1 MPLRGDSDMIEQFRE
16 EYSFLSNFYPAVL
29 TFEGKTYLNSE
40 AAYQAAKCADER
52 EKEQFTGLTADESKR
67 LGGKVALRSDWD
79 EVKQDVMRAVVY
91 AKFTQNRYLAE
102 WLLKTG
108 ERYLQEGNRWN
119 DTFWGV
125 NIKTGEGENH
135 LGKILMSLR
144 EEFRKSGLP
153 ESTDSYLYKA
163 QPTEHI
169 RILFGDITQSDAAC
183 IVNPANKTLL
193 GGGADGAIHM
203 AAGRELREEC
213 RKFGG
218 CNTGE
223 AKITKGYALKA
234 DFVIHTVGPHYP
246 EENAPALLEQ
256 SYRNSLDLAKQHRI
270 GSIAFPAISTGKY
283 SYPKK
288 EAVEI
293 AVKTVLAWQAENSDY
308 VMDVAFITTDL
319 GIYRLFCEQ
328 FD

>member
-40 AAYQAAKCADER
+40 AAYQAAKCV
-52 EKEQFTGLTADESKR
+52 DESEK
-67 LGGKVALRSDWD
+67 
-79 EVKQDVMRAVVY
+79 
-91 AKFTQNRYLAE
+91 
-102 WLLKTG
+102 
-108 ERYLQEGNRWN
+108 
-119 DTFWGV
+119 
-125 NIKTGEGENH
+125 
-135 LGKILMSLR
+135 
-144 EEFRKSGLP
+144 
-153 ESTDSYLYKA
+153 
-163 QPTEHI
+163 
-169 RILFGDITQSDAAC
+169 
-183 IVNPANKTLL
+183 
-193 GGGADGAIHM
+193 
-203 AAGRELREEC
+203 
-213 RKFGG
+213 
-218 CNTGE
+218 
-223 AKITKGYALKA
+223 
-234 DFVIHTVGPHYP
+234 
-246 EENAPALLEQ
+246 EQ

-293 AVKTVLAWQAENSDY
+293 TVKTVLAWQAENSDY